1 MLKYENKTG
10 NRQLAIGNVFTLIEL
25 LVVIAII
32 GILASMLLPALK
44 KAKDTANSILCISNQ
59 KQMLQIVNFY
69 ETDHNGAVLGNH
81 YYNYGFLESRY
92 QISGTAG
99 WLAVLSWSGY
109 MGYDAYLEAPTFLI
123 KINREADPKSVLV
136 CPSYKR
142 EDGGV
147 TSSERVY
154 SHFGL
159 SGLKIF
165 TNNASYPGHP
175 SIFQVKKP
183 SERVRFTDIKK
194 GTGPNGNG
202 QHCYYYS
209 AFSFRHTNGMNAGF
223 IDGHCE
229 PIKAFELS
237 NPSGESIVDLKYGV
251 VGNTAG
257 RFGNAFN

>member
-10 NRQLAIGNVFTLIEL
+10 NRQLASGNVFTLIEL

-32 GILASMLLPALK
+32 GILAAMLLPALK
-44 KAKDTANSILCISNQ
+44 KAKDTANSITCISNQ
-59 KQMLQIVNFY
+59 RQLLQIVNFY
-69 ETDHNGAVLGNH
+69 ETDHNGAVLGNQ
-81 YYNYGFLESRY
+81 YYGYDFLGSKY
-92 QISGTAG
+92 VVSTSAG
-99 WLAVLSWSGY
+99 WLGILSWSGY
-109 MGYDAYLEAPTFLI
+109 MGYDAYLPAPDLTYP
-123 KINREADPKSVLV
+123 KGERNPKSVLV

-147 TSSERVY
+147 QSYERVY
-154 SHFGL
+154 THFGL

-165 TNNASYPGHP
+165 TNNASSPGHP

-209 AFSFRHTNGMNAGF
+209 TFSFRHTNGMNAGF

-229 PIKAFELS
+229 PVKAFELS